1 MMSKNSTSTN
11 TKTQREVPE
20 SEGAQLSVLQSQVQE
35 SLEETSPD
43 SNPIEGGGG
52 SIDFDDPFGKH
63 IATEEIY
70 KHAQM
75 EEMRHLVRAATMQRS
90 MMLLIGPPGV
100 GKTTGVRSVTDEL
113 PINKYTVV
121 YLGQDQNGGNLMRR
135 FAESLGLPVKGFRPS
150 HVLSISQWLTDNLR
164 NGGKEIILV
173 VDEAHGLDD
182 QTLEELRLLSNAD
195 YDRQSPLTLILL
207 AQPWLRARLKAP
219 MFEPLTQRLRYRYSL
234 EGMSEDE
241 TRKYIAARLTRAGLD
256 GETFT
261 AEAIHSIFSFSEGIP
276 RRVNNFCS
284 LLLLKAKLAGLKRI
298 DAAMAKSIADTF
310 DS

>member
-1 MMSKNSTSTN
+1 MSKTPTN
-11 TKTQREVPE
+11 TKTLRESKLAE
-20 SEGAQLSVLQSQVQE
+20 SEGEQLSVLQAQVKETLDAPKNNQGEE
-35 SLEETSPD
+35 SLETYEF
-43 SNPIEGGGG
+43 E
-52 SIDFDDPFGKH
+52 DPFGKQ

-75 EEMRHLVRAATMQRS
+75 EEVRQLVRAATMQRS

-100 GKTTGVRSVTDEL
+100 GKTTGVRSVTEEL
-113 PINKYTVV
+113 PINRYTVV

-135 FAESLGLPVKGFRPS
+135 FAESLGLPLKGFRQN
-150 HVLSISQWLTDNLR
+150 HLLSISNWLNDNLR

-173 VDEAHGLDD
+173 VDEAHGLED

-234 EGMSEDE
+234 EGMSEIE
-241 TRKYIAARLTRAGLD
+241 TSKYIASRLARAGLSED
-256 GETFT
+256 LFT
-261 AEAIHSIFSFSEGIP
+261 SDALHAIFSFSEGIP

-284 LLLLKAKLAGLKRI
+284 LLLLKAKLAGVKRI
-298 DAAMAKSIADTF
+298 DAVMAKSVAETLDT
-310 DS
+310 

>member
-1 MMSKNSTSTN
+1 MSKNSTST
-11 TKTQREVPE
+11 TKTQRETMITE
-20 SEGAQLSVLQSQVQE
+20 SEGTQLSVLEAPVQE
-35 SLEETSPD
+35 NLEEVIAHSIP
-43 SNPIEGGGG
+43 SEGSGGGFE
-52 SIDFDDPFGKH
+52 FDDPFGKQ

-75 EEMRHLVRAATMQRS
+75 EEVRQLVRAATMQRS

-100 GKTTGVRSVTDEL
+100 GKTTGVRSVTEEL

-135 FAESLGLPVKGFRPS
+135 FAESLGLPVKGFRPN
-150 HVLSISQWLTDNLR
+150 HVLSISNWLTDNLK

-182 QTLEELRLLSNAD
+182 QTLEEFRLLSNAD

-256 GETFT
+256 GELFT
-261 AEAIHSIFSFSEGIP
+261 VEAVHLIFSFSEGIP

-284 LLLLKAKLAGLKRI
+284 LLLLKAKLAGLRRI
-298 DAAMAKSIADTF
+298 DATMAKSVADTF
-310 DS
+310 DT